1 MKNKKEKNNAK
12 GVEKKSA
19 VYVPFVVLF
28 LVELW
33 IHKGIVP
40 NFGDD
45 LWFKEVACSE
55 GFSFLAW
62 LHQRYMEWSSR
73 TAIELLLM
81 ITVRAPLY
89 FWRIVDSA
97 LITCVAIFLSKM
109 AIQKT
114 EDSIYI
120 NTITSMLVVTITY
133 TILNS
138 AGWIATT
145 VNYMWPLSF
154 GIMGLYPLRKLL
166 DYEKINGFEMIF
178 YSACLLIGANAEQ
191 MSVVILTA
199 YVIFDLYCWFSTKK
213 IYKYAAIQTG
223 LSVLSLIYII
233 LSPGNAIRKEKEI
246 EAWFPVFADMS
257 LFNKVDLGI
266 SAVIKEIFLQDN
278 VFFFMMLFTLMV
290 LIWQKYE
297 KWQYRVLGAIP
308 AFFLLSLSKM
318 HGYRGDERL
327 PFSLVQEM
335 GIFVGDRVY
344 NYKTYIVVGSI
355 IGVCCLILILFYL
368 FGKNTWTTWIL
379 IGTFVMGLATK
390 AVMGFSPT
398 VWASGYRTGWIM
410 NFAFLF
416 CTLFMLREWNFKN
429 KNATCLLMGITAVC
443 VFIIFLLYRT
453 KYLERISLISMKIF
467 LFISV
472 LVLSLGWIFLTRPVP
487 VADDMMVSNAA
498 VQFLNNDYSML
509 QKGGYVYQYVHQ
521 LGIIWLLEQIY
532 RLFGAGNYLV
542 YQMLNVLALCIVYG
556 CLLKL
561 SKKFFKTETAERITV
576 VMLFMFCVPIFYT
589 TFVYGNLLGLALSL
603 LGFVFLLEYFENR
616 KLRYAV
622 AFVVCAVLAVLV
634 KSNYQVAMIAM
645 AAVLFVDCMK
655 SKKGWNLLCIVLMF
669 SLSFG
674 AQAGLEK
681 YYSARSGIAL
691 EKGASKLLW
700 IAMGMQKGP
709 LAEGWYDVSLID
721 MMNEASETGKTE
733 GEVALNHIQES
744 LKGFSENKKGAVE
757 FYYHKIV
764 SQWNEPSFEALWVSN
779 HQPDQHPDGI
789 SKIAASFYYG
799 RTGKILYRWFDVIHF
814 LILSMAG
821 IGIWKRRKQM
831 ELGELLLLTTVLGGF
846 FFHILWEAKS
856 QYIWT
861 YFILLIPTASGGIR
875 EVGIWLDARGRKHS

>member
-1 MKNKKEKNNAK
+1 MRKIIDSVFRNI
-12 GVEKKSA
+12 
-19 VYVPFVVLF
+19 VVWFSLI
-28 LVELW
+28 LV
-33 IHKGIVP
+33 
-40 NFGDD
+40 
-45 LWFKEVACSE
+45 
-55 GFSFLAW
+55 SFLA
-62 LHQRYMEWSSR
+62 
-73 TAIELLLM
+73 
-81 ITVRAPLY
+81 
-89 FWRIVDSA
+89 
-97 LITCVAIFLSKM
+97 
-109 AIQKT
+109 
-114 EDSIYI
+114 
-120 NTITSMLVVTITY
+120 VV
-133 TILNS
+133 
-138 AGWIATT
+138 
-145 VNYMWPLSF
+145 SF
-154 GIMGLYPLRKLL
+154 
-166 DYEKINGFEMIF
+166 
-178 YSACLLIGANAEQ
+178 
-191 MSVVILTA
+191 
-199 YVIFDLYCWFSTKK
+199 
-213 IYKYAAIQTG
+213 
-223 LSVLSLIYII
+223 
-233 LSPGNAIRKEKEI
+233 
-246 EAWFPVFADMS
+246 
-257 LFNKVDLGI
+257 
-266 SAVIKEIFLQDN
+266 
-278 VFFFMMLFTLMV
+278 LFTSV
-290 LIWQKYE
+290 FEWDE
-297 KWQYRVLGAIP
+297 SNQY
-308 AFFLLSLSKM
+308 
-318 HGYRGDERL
+318 L
-327 PFSLVQEM
+327 PEVIHYKSD
-335 GIFVGDRVY
+335 IF
-344 NYKTYIVVGSI
+344 I
-355 IGVCCLILILFYL
+355 I
-368 FGKNTWTTWIL
+368 
-379 IGTFVMGLATK
+379 
-390 AVMGFSPT
+390 
-398 VWASGYRTGWIM
+398 
-410 NFAFLF
+410 
-416 CTLFMLREWNFKN
+416 TL
-429 KNATCLLMGITAVC
+429 AVC

-589 TFVYGNLLGLALSL
+589 TFVYGNLLGVALSL

-681 YYSARSGIAL
+681 YYSARSGIEL

-757 FYYHKIV
+757 FYYHK
-764 SQWNEPSFEALWVSN
+764 L
-779 HQPDQHPDGI
+779 
-789 SKIAASFYYG
+789 
-799 RTGKILYRWFDVIHF
+799 
-814 LILSMAG
+814 
-821 IGIWKRRKQM
+821 
-831 ELGELLLLTTVLGGF
+831 
-846 FFHILWEAKS
+846 
-856 QYIWT
+856 
-861 YFILLIPTASGGIR
+861 
-875 EVGIWLDARGRKHS
+875 